1 MPKNNQSLPTIVIGG
16 GCFWCL
22 DAAYKLAKGITKVE
36 QGYSGGNVTI
46 TDDYQV
52 SAGNTGQAEVVQLT
66 YNPKIIS
73 LADILDVFWT
83 IHDPTTPNRQ
93 GYDVGPQYRSIILYM
108 DDDQKLIIDNSLKQA
123 RKIWGNKIVTEIKPF
138 KQFYPAGK
146 YQKDYELNRPDYCQL
161 IINPKLSKLR
171 EKFAALIA

>member
-1 MPKNNQSLPTIVIGG
+1 MPKKIQQLPTIVLGG

-22 DAAYKLAKGITKVE
+22 DAAYKLIKGITKVE

-52 SAGNTGQAEVVQLT
+52 TAGNTGQAEVVQLT
-66 YNPKIIS
+66 YNPKQIS
-73 LADILDVFWT
+73 LDDILDIFWT

-108 DDDQKLIIDNSLKQA
+108 DDDQKNVIEASLKKAQ
-123 RKIWGNKIVTEIKPF
+123 KIWDDGIVTEIKPF
-138 KQFYPAGK
+138 KQFFPAGK
-146 YQKDYELNRPDYCQL
+146 YHKDYEQNRPDYCQL